1 MDNND
6 ENNFDEPI
14 DENEEKRVKKDIE
27 VITGDG
33 DNLEISPVY
42 SHIKIDKPYVN
53 RNRNKQIIIPKK
65 KIMMI
70 VMIVK
75 MKKILKRLKKTN
87 LIMFYILKKANI
99 K

>member
-42 SHIKIDKPYVN
+42 SHIKIDKPDVN
-53 RNRNKQIIIPKK
+53 RNRNKQIIIPNAKEENNDDSDDSQDEENSEEAKK
-65 KIMMI
+65 D
-70 VMIVK
+70 
-75 MKKILKRLKKTN
+75 
-87 LIMFYILKKANI
+87 
-99 K
+99 